1 MQYNENT
8 MKSISQFTDL
18 SNQKSEVD
26 VALTDTAKN
35 LVKEYPE
42 VMDMDWSTA
51 KKQLPEFANSLMM
64 SAYAKDSKLMQFLK
78 KEKLIGGKN
87 PVNDGIFKLTQK
99 KSAISSEWGGTIAF
113 KLKGSNAKGKD
124 KVRGLCH
131 SAESNFTRTFNS
143 IKAKAR
149 DNGKKVKQHF
159 AIYLDRNFTKT
170 ISPLNTV
177 LKDRDNYTRADIV
190 LAEFVKQKSDEIHK
204 YVQNHIKTEG
214 IKIVS

>member
-8 MKSISQFTDL
+8 MKVIGQFTDL

-35 LVKEYPE
+35 LIKKYPE

-51 KKQLPEFANSLMM
+51 KKQTPEFANSLMM

-87 PVNDGIFKLTQK
+87 PVNDGIYKLTQK
-99 KSAISSEWGGTIAF
+99 KSVISSDWGGTIAL
-113 KLKGSNAKGKD
+113 KLKGSNIKGKD
-124 KVRGLCH
+124 KVNGLCH
-131 SAESNFTRTFNS
+131 SSESNFTRTFNS
-143 IKAKAR
+143 IKAKAK
-149 DNGKKVKQHF
+149 DNGKKVNQHF
-159 AIYLDRNFTKT
+159 AIYLTRNLTKT

-177 LKDRDNYTRADIV
+177 LKSRDNYTQADTV
-190 LAEFVKQKSDEIHK
+190 MAEFVKQKMDEIHK
-204 YVQNHIKTEG
+204 YVENHIKTED